1 MPKKPPMGIKLFAGA
16 KRALGLHC
24 PSRDLDVF
32 PDDIFVLSYPKSGN
46 TWTRFLI
53 ANLVYPDQSPDFTNI
68 NELVPDPEALSK
80 RRLAQ
85 MRRPRLIKSH
95 QYYHP
100 DYKNII
106 FIVRDP
112 RDVAVSEYY
121 FHRKRRAYA
130 DGLRMEEHVTQF
142 VSGSTT
148 EYGSW
153 GQNTASW
160 LATRAETPRFLILRY
175 EDMIENTA
183 RELRKVANFMGIEA
197 SAKRVALA
205 VERSSADSMREL
217 EKSQALSWS
226 STKETRQDIP
236 FVRAAK
242 AGGWRE
248 ELPEA
253 SVALIEQAWGPVMEY
268 LGYDLVSVQNR
279 EPGETAFECL
289 TASGQDHP

>member
-1 MPKKPPMGIKLFAGA
+1 MGIKLLAGA

-24 PSRDLDVF
+24 PGRDLDVF
-32 PDDIFVLSYPKSGN
+32 PDDIFLLSYPKSGN
-46 TWTRFLI
+46 TWPRFLI
-53 ANLVYPDQSPDFTNI
+53 ANLVYPDQHPDFTNI
-68 NELVPDPEALSK
+68 NELIPDPEALSK
-80 RRLAQ
+80 RHLAQ

-100 DYKNII
+100 NYRNII

-121 FHRKRRAYA
+121 FHRKRRVYA
-130 DGLRMEEHVTQF
+130 DGFPMEEHVKQF

-148 EYGSW
+148 VYGSW
-153 GQNTASW
+153 GQNVASW

-197 SAKRVALA
+197 STERVTQA
-205 VERSSADSMREL
+205 VERSSADNMREL

-226 STKETRQDIP
+226 STKQTRQDIP

-268 LGYDLVSVQNR
+268 LGYDLVSAQQR
-279 EPGETAFECL
+279 KPGETAFECL
-289 TASGQDHP
+289 TASGRDQP

>member
-1 MPKKPPMGIKLFAGA
+1 MGIKLLAGA
-16 KRALGLHC
+16 KRALGLHS
-24 PSRDLDVF
+24 PGRDLDVF
-32 PDDIFVLSYPKSGN
+32 PDDIFLLSYPKSGN

-53 ANLVYPDQSPDFTNI
+53 ANLVYPEQNPDFTNI

-80 RRLAQ
+80 RHLAQ

-100 DYKNII
+100 NYKNII

-121 FHRKRRAYA
+121 FHRKRRVYA
-130 DGLRMEEHVTQF
+130 DGFSMEEHVKQF
-142 VSGSTT
+142 VSGATT
-148 EYGSW
+148 VYGSW
-153 GQNTASW
+153 GQNIASW
-160 LATRAETPRFLILRY
+160 LATRAQTPRFLILRY

-183 RELRKVANFMGIEA
+183 RELRKAADFIGIA
-197 SAKRVALA
+197 VSAERVAAA
-205 VERSSADSMREL
+205 VERSSAENMRKL
-217 EKSQALSWS
+217 EKDQAMSLS

-242 AGGWRE
+242 SGGWRE

-253 SVALIEQAWGPVMEY
+253 SVALIEQSWGPIMQY
-268 LGYDLVSVQNR
+268 LGYELVSAKTGRSEDGAFGHLVGS
-279 EPGETAFECL
+279 GE
-289 TASGQDHP
+289 SRR